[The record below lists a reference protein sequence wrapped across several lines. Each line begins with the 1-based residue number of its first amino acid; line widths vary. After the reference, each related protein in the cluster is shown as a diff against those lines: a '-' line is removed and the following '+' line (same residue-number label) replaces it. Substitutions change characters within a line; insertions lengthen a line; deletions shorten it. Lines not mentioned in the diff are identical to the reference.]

1 MEKIVPNHPVLLN
14 RAPTLHRLGIQAFR
28 PVLVDGRAMRLHPLV
43 CPGFN
48 ADFDGDQM
56 AVHVPLSRE
65 AQQEAFDLMISSR
78 NILSPRDAKV
88 IAIPVQDV
96 DVGHY
101 YLTSEQ
107 TPDDFLNQ
115 ADAARNRG
123 DVEEAEKFE
132 RFARM
137 DGHVFRNFDEV
148 MRAYQTGVVHTNNRI
163 AIPAE
168 SLGKYGIFT
177 EEQNSKYLI
186 TTVGKLIFNDM
197 FPSDFPYVND
207 APSHCK
213 GELKSTPVGIDSF
226 FVPKGTDI
234 KDYLKNHWNPTKP
247 VDKSELSAI
256 INALFL
262 RYKSKRTSWLLDKIK
277 DTGYYYCTKLGL
289 TISITDINT
298 VEGRDEILAEGDKKV
313 AEINDF
319 FNMGLITDDS
329 RHNETLDIWTKAKD
343 KITDKV
349 KEKWLVRV
357 VTLSS

>member
-1 MEKIVPNHPVLLN
+1 
-14 RAPTLHRLGIQAFR
+14 
-28 PVLVDGRAMRLHPLV
+28 MRLHPLV

-107 TPDDFLNQ
+107 TPDDFLSQ
-115 ADAARNRG
+115 ADAARNHG

-168 SLGKYGIFT
+168 SLGKYGVFT

-213 GELKSTPVGIDSF
+213 GELKSTPVGIDWF

-247 VDKSELSAI
+247 VDKSELAAI

-298 VEGRDEILAEGDKKV
+298 LE
-313 AEINDF
+313 
-319 FNMGLITDDS
+319 
-329 RHNETLDIWTKAKD
+329 
-343 KITDKV
+343 
-349 KEKWLVRV
+349 
-357 VTLSS
+357 